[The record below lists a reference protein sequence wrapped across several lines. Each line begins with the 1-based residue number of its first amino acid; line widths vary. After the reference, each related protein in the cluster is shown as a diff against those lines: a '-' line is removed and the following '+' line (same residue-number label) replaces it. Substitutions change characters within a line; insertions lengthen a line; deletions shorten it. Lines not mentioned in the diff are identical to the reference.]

1 MYIMRNDAMRSKRIL
16 ELAETLP
23 SFSAADLA
31 PLGEKRQYLNIIL
44 SRYVKRGMVERLRKD
59 LYVTSSYLNQAERRR
74 IFSEYVEFVAN
85 KLYSPSYLS
94 LDYVLLEH
102 NLLTE
107 IPRNITSVGLRK
119 TDHFSNNLGN
129 FIYHKI
135 KEEIFLGFKV
145 LTKGDFSVLKATKAK
160 ALFDFL
166 YFRKRLL
173 VDQKAVAALRLNL
186 EQFTKSDFKELT
198 GYVLK
203 EGSIKM
209 EEIINWLK

>member
-1 MYIMRNDAMRSKRIL
+1 MRNDTIRSKRIL

-23 SFSAADLA
+23 SFSAANLA
-31 PLGEKRQYLNIIL
+31 PLGENRKYLNIIL
-44 SRYVKRGMVERLRKD
+44 SRYVQRGMVSRLRKD
-59 LYVTSSYLNQAERRR
+59 LYVTRNYLNHAERRG
-74 IFSEYVEFVAN
+74 IFTEYVEFVAN

-94 LDYVLLEH
+94 LDYVLHEH

-135 KEEIFLGFKV
+135 KENLFMGFKV
-145 LTKGDFSVLKATKAK
+145 VTKGEFSILKATKAK

-173 VDQKAVAALRLNL
+173 VNHKTVAALRLNL
-186 EQFTKSDFKELT
+186 EEFTKSDFKELS
-198 GYVLK
+198 GYIIK

-209 EEIINWLK
+209 QEIVNWLK